1 MAGWCQVVIFLV
13 GLVLVRNTATVSSS
27 FLPSSSP
34 SQLVN
39 RNRESTL
46 YVSGLFG
53 EQAAADR
60 KKPKRPKNSPTGEV
74 CFFRHLFLLVRFDFL
89 LTHPCLARPNVSC
102 VSFMLTVLAS
112 LY

>member
-1 MAGWCQVVIFLV
+1 MAAWCQVVIFLV
-13 GLVLVRNTATVSSS
+13 GLVLSQNIATVSSS

-39 RNRESTL
+39 RNRESSL

-60 KKPKRPKNSPTGEV
+60 KKPKRPKNSPSGVV
-74 CFFRHLFLLVRFDFL
+74 CFFDIHHLFFYWFDF
-89 LTHPCLARPNVSC
+89 SI
-102 VSFMLTVLAS
+102 S
-112 LY
+112 Y